1 MKFDSAT
8 IRSSLNRSGNQIKVG
23 LGLVLATLLGLV
35 MAGTAL
41 VFGLLLLPL
50 AIIGGSLV
58 RARFASAASHSV
70 RAKTANDHTIEG
82 EYEVVR

>member
-1 MKFDSAT
+1 MKFDTAA
-8 IRSSLNRSGNQIKVG
+8 IRSFFSRSGNQIKVG
-23 LGLVLATLLGLV
+23 LGLVIATLLGLV

-50 AIIGGSLV
+50 AIIGGSLL
-58 RARFASAASHSV
+58 RSRFEKAAAH
-70 RAKTANDHTIEG
+70 ATTANDHTIEG

>member
-8 IRSSLNRSGNQIKVG
+8 IRSFLSRSGNQIKLG
-23 LGLVLATLLGLV
+23 LGLVLATVLGVV

-50 AIIGGSLV
+50 AIIGGSLL
-58 RARFASAASHSV
+58 RARLEKAA
-70 RAKTANDHTIEG
+70 ADATTANDHTIEG